1 MPGAVLVHGAW
12 HGAWCWDAVVAE
24 LRARDVEVVAVE
36 LPLTGLDDDAAAARR
51 AIIASG
57 PGTVVVGHSYGGEV
71 ISAAARGLP
80 EATHLIYLCA
90 LMLDADED
98 AGTLMGAHGSEI
110 VGAVVPEGDQ
120 LVIDRGRAG
129 DLLYGDSDEATVA
142 AIVPRLRPMTFSPH
156 DTGVP
161 AWRAVPSTYVICTQ
175 DRAIAPSLQRELAT
189 HAGSVVEWP
198 TDHSPFLT
206 RPDDVADLIVSR
218 LSV

>member
-1 MPGAVLVHGAW
+1 M
-12 HGAWCWDAVVAE
+12 
-24 LRARDVEVVAVE
+24 VAVE
-36 LPLTGLDDDAAAARR
+36 LPLTGLDDDAATARR
-51 AIIASG
+51 AIVAAG

-71 ISAAARGLP
+71 ISAAARDLP
-80 EATHLIYLCA
+80 EAAHLIYLCA

-98 AGTLMGAHGSEI
+98 AGTLMAAHGSEI
-110 VGAVVPEGDQ
+110 VGAVVPDGDK
-120 LVIDRGRAG
+120 LIIDPSRAG

-142 AIVPRLRPMTFSPH
+142 AIVARLRPMAFSPH

-161 AWRAVPSTYVICTQ
+161 AWHAIPSTYVVCTQ

-206 RPDDVADLIVSR
+206 RPGDVADLVVAR
-218 LSV
+218 LEA